1 MNRPKIL
8 VFIDWYSPGYKAGGP
23 VTSMRNFVH
32 YLNKVL
38 DIYIVTS
45 DRDYLSDEAYQD
57 IEPNVWHKKSTHS
70 IVYLSADHQKKEHFK
85 RLIEEREYHKFYING
100 VYSKLFSIMPLAVLK
115 ARKKDAVIASR
126 GMFAP
131 SALEVKSFK
140 KKVFLRMA
148 KLTAIYK
155 DVTFHATNEEEKH
168 QIIAATSNTNVI
180 VANNLPTAVV
190 GRDLRSTQK
199 EIGALNLVFLGRV
212 AREKNTLVA
221 IESLLNLRGKVKL
234 DIIGEIYDEAYW
246 AKCQLMIESLP
257 NGISVNHLGTIKPSL
272 VQKTLQAYHFMF
284 LPSNGENFGHSIIE
298 SIFSGVPVVTS
309 NKTPWAE
316 IEDAGAGFVLNN
328 MVENYSMKLQELL
341 DMEHDEYVEL
351 VRNAQQYAQDFVKKS
366 MDIEAYKQLFDVN

>member
-8 VFIDWYSPGYKAGGP
+8 VFIDWYAPGYKAGGP

-32 YLNKVL
+32 YLHKEL

-45 DRDYLSDEAYQD
+45 DRDYLSNEAYED
-57 IEPNVWHKKSTHS
+57 IETNVWHKKSTHS
-70 IVYLSADHQKKEHFK
+70 IIYLSPEQQKKEVFQQ
-85 RLIEEREYHKFYING
+85 LVEERSYHKFYING

-115 ARKKDAVIASR
+115 GRKKDVVIASR

-131 SALEVKSFK
+131 GALAVKSFK

-148 KLTAIYK
+148 KLTSMYA
-155 DVTFHATNEEEKH
+155 DVTFHATNEEEKR
-168 QIIAATSNTNVI
+168 QIIQATSNTNIV

-199 EIGALNLVFLGRV
+199 EIGVINLVFLGRI
-212 AREKNTLVA
+212 AREKNTMVA
-221 IESLLNLRGKVKL
+221 IESLLNLKGKVNL
-234 DIIGEIYDEAYW
+234 DIVGEIYDEGYW
-246 AKCQLMIESLP
+246 SKCKSVINGLP
-257 NGISVNHLGTIKPSL
+257 NDVEVNHVGTIKPSQ
-272 VQKTLQAYHFMF
+272 VQKTLQNYHFMF

-298 SIFSGVPVVTS
+298 SIFSGVPVITS

-316 IEDAGAGFVLNN
+316 IEEAGAGFVLNN
-328 MVENYSMKLQELL
+328 HVENYTLKLQELI
-341 DMEHDEYVEL
+341 DMDHDEYVEL

-366 MDIEAYKQLFDVN
+366 MNVDAYKQLFAVN

>member
-70 IVYLSADHQKKEHFK
+70 IVYLSPDHQKKEHFK
-85 RLIEEREYHKFYING
+85 RIVDEREYHKFYING

-115 ARKKDAVIASR
+115 ARKKDVVIASR

-148 KLTAIYK
+148 KLTAMYK
-155 DVTFHATNEEEKH
+155 DVTFHATNEDEKQ

-257 NGISVNHLGTIKPSL
+257 KGISVNHLGTIKPSL
-272 VQKTLQAYHFMF
+272 VQKTLQDYHFMF

-328 MVENYSMKLQELL
+328 MVENYSMKLQELI